1 MSDYLQVQDV
11 IDHLTTLSEDS
22 LYYDNNISGQ
32 NTNWIQEDID
42 CAESDIDSYLGKYYD
57 LPATSVDNPTS
68 FAIFKCITM
77 DITIYRAYLRA
88 ACGMPEEIMFAFEQS
103 MKKLKDFRDEKAYLP
118 DVSLSSSSDV
128 GRTEIFTNDA
138 MLTVAKTN
146 LFY

>member
-22 LYYDNNISGQ
+22 LYYDNSISGQ
-32 NTNWIQEDID
+32 NTDWIQDDIN

-57 LPATSVDNPTS
+57 LPATSVDNPVS

-118 DVSLSSSSDV
+118 DLSLISDNGV
-128 GRTEIFTNDA
+128 AKTNIFTNDA
-138 MLTVAKTN
+138 MLTVAKTS